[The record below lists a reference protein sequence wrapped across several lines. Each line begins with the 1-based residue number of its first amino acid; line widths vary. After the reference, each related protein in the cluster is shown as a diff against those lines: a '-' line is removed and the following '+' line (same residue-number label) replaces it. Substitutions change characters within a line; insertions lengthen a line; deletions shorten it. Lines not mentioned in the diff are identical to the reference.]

1 MNLIYR
7 NGVLEQGLTRG
18 DGVTGEDIT
27 LNVRTIGS
35 IPANLGGPAADIP
48 EFVEIRGEVFM
59 RWDDFKALNGE
70 QEDAGRPPF
79 ANPRNAAAG
88 SRQAEGSAHH
98 RHKAAE
104 LLRAWH
110 RYAALGLGAARRLA

>member
-1 MNLIYR
+1 MRGQIDGLALNLIYR

-35 IPANLGGPAADIP
+35 IPANLGGPKEDVP
-48 EFVEIRGEVFM
+48 DFVEIRGEVFM
-59 RWDDFKALNGE
+59 RWDDFHTLNNE
-70 QEDAGRPPF
+70 QEDAGRAPF

-88 SRQAEGSAHH
+88 S
-98 RHKAAE
+98 
-104 LLRAWH
+104 L
-110 RYAALGLGAARRLA
+110 RLASPWGH